1 MALSNDII
9 SQFAKLTN
17 SNKETKTESTLYGT
31 IVISDGKKYVRLDG
45 SNIDTPIS
53 STANVKQNDRVMVMI
68 KNHAAI
74 VTGNITSPSADQ
86 QSVDD
91 LNDKTD
97 DMSNQI
103 TKFGIIISY
112 KISTDDITALNA
124 TFESMKSITGKFTEL
139 DAVTA
144 EIETLQTQIASLEY
158 LSATDIEAI
167 NAEIENIKANFGTFT
182 GISTEDVEAFNA
194 EIVNLTARVG
204 NFTYVSTEVL
214 KAMKADIKNLDVNK
228 LSAEQA
234 DLKYANIDFSNIGE
248 AAITK
253 VFSDSGIIKDLIVSG
268 GKITGELVGVTIKG
282 DLIEG
287 NTIKADKL
295 VVKGS
300 DGIYYKLNFE
310 GGTFSEGEEVPTDG
324 LHGSVIVAN
333 SITAEKIS
341 VDDLVAFGATIGGFN
356 ITNDSI
362 YSGVKSSVDNTT
374 RGIYLDNDGQ
384 IALGDSNGGFKYY
397 KDQNGDYKLEI
408 AARSIIIGTSNKNVE
423 EIVEAAYNKA
433 DNAEKQTVIQSYTE
447 PSLTTYMWLDTSVE
461 PALLKRYNSET
472 LEWEAINDTSSLNTA
487 LSELEQHVY
496 TEIANTE
503 ESIIS
508 TVAEQYYLKSEA
520 EQLETEM
527 STQIIQTAK
536 DLSIQFKKVNTDL
549 EDLTGKTDSKFE
561 EIRKYIRFDDGK
573 ILLGESGNQLELVIS
588 NDRILFT
595 QNKTPVA
602 YFSNNKLYVIDGEFT
617 RSLRL
622 GNFAYL
628 PRTNGNLSFKK
639 I

>member
-144 EIETLQTQIASLEY
+144 EIETLQAQIASLEY

-433 DNAEKQTVIQSYTE
+433 DNAEKQTVIQSDTE

-472 LEWEAINDTSSLNTA
+472 LEWEAINDTSSLNIA
-487 LSELEQHVY
+487 LYELEQHVY
-496 TEIANTE
+496 TEITNTE

-520 EQLETEM
+520 EQLTTEM

-536 DLSIQFKKVNTDL
+536 DLSIQFDKFNTDL

-561 EIRKYIRFDDGK
+561 EIRKYIRFNDGK

-617 RSLRL
+617 NSLRL

>member
-103 TKFGIIISY
+103 TKFGIIVSY

-144 EIETLQTQIASLEY
+144 EIETLQAQIASLEY

-433 DNAEKQTVIQSYTE
+433 DNAEKQTVIQSDTE

-487 LSELEQHVY
+487 LYELEQHVY

-520 EQLETEM
+520 EQLATEM
-527 STQIIQTAK
+527 STQITQTAK

>member
-17 SNKETKTESTLYGT
+17 SNKETKTERTLYGT

-103 TKFGIIISY
+103 TKFGIIVSY

-144 EIETLQTQIASLEY
+144 EIETLQAQIASLEY

-194 EIVNLTARVG
+194 EIINLTARVG

-384 IALGDSNGGFKYY
+384 IALGDSNGGFRYY
-397 KDQNGDYKLEI
+397 KDQNGDYRLEI
-408 AARSIIIGTSNKNVE
+408 AARSIIIGTSHKNVE
-423 EIVEAAYNKA
+423 AIVEAAYNKA
-433 DNAEKQTVIQSYTE
+433 DNAEKQTVIQSDTE

-472 LEWEAINDTSSLNTA
+472 LEWEAINDASSLNTA
-487 LSELEQHVY
+487 LYELEQHVY

-520 EQLETEM
+520 EQLATEM
-527 STQIIQTAK
+527 STQIIQTAE
-536 DLSIQFKKVNTDL
+536 DLSIQFDKFNADL
-549 EDLTGKTDSKFE
+549 EDLAVNTDSE
-561 EIRKYIRFDDGK
+561 LEQIRKYIRFVDGK
-573 ILLGESGNQLELVIS
+573 ILLGESGNQLELEIS
-588 NDRILFT
+588 NDRISFM

-617 RSLRL
+617 NSLRL

>member
-31 IVISDGKKYVRLDG
+31 IIISDGKKYVRLDG

-103 TKFGIIISY
+103 TKFGIIVSY

-144 EIETLQTQIASLEY
+144 EIETLQAQIASLEY

-248 AAITK
+248 AAMTK
-253 VFSDSGIIKDLIVSG
+253 VFADSGIIKDLVVSG

-341 VDDLVAFGATIGGFN
+341 VKDLVAFGATIGGFN

-408 AARSIIIGTSNKNVE
+408 AARSIIIGTSHKNVE

-433 DNAEKQTVIQSYTE
+433 DNAEKQTVIQSDTE

-496 TEIANTE
+496 TEITNTE

-520 EQLETEM
+520 EQLTTKM
-527 STQIIQTAK
+527 STQIIQTAE
-536 DLSIQFKKVNTDL
+536 DLSIQFDKFNTDL

-561 EIRKYIRFDDGK
+561 EIQKYIRFNDGK

>member
-17 SNKETKTESTLYGT
+17 SNKETKTERTLYGT

-97 DMSNQI
+97 DMNNQI
-103 TKFGIIISY
+103 TKFGIIVSY

-144 EIETLQTQIASLEY
+144 EIETLQAQIASLEY

-194 EIVNLTARVG
+194 EIINLTARVG

-384 IALGDSNGGFKYY
+384 IALGDSNGGLMYY
-397 KDQNGDYKLEI
+397 KDQNGDYRLEI
-408 AARSIIIGTSNKNVE
+408 AARSITIGTSNKNVE
-423 EIVEAAYNKA
+423 KIVEAAYNKA
-433 DNAEKQTVIQSYTE
+433 DNAEKQTIIQSDTE

-472 LEWEAINDTSSLNTA
+472 LEWEAINDTSSLDTA
-487 LSELEQHVY
+487 LHELEQHVY
-496 TEIANTE
+496 TEITNTE

-520 EQLETEM
+520 EQLTTEM

-536 DLSIQFKKVNTDL
+536 DLSIQFDKFNTDL

>member
-103 TKFGIIISY
+103 TKFGIIVSY

-144 EIETLQTQIASLEY
+144 EIETLQAQIASLEY

-433 DNAEKQTVIQSYTE
+433 DNAEKQTVIQSDTE

-472 LEWEAINDTSSLNTA
+472 LEWEAINDTSSLNIA
-487 LSELEQHVY
+487 LYELEQHVY
-496 TEIANTE
+496 TEITNTE

-520 EQLETEM
+520 EQLTTEM

-536 DLSIQFKKVNTDL
+536 DLSIQFDKFNTDL

-561 EIRKYIRFDDGK
+561 EIRKYIRFNDGK

>member
-17 SNKETKTESTLYGT
+17 SNKETKTERTLYGT

-103 TKFGIIISY
+103 TKFGIIVSY

-144 EIETLQTQIASLEY
+144 EIETLQAQIASLEY

-384 IALGDSNGGFKYY
+384 IALGDSNGGFRYY
-397 KDQNGDYKLEI
+397 KDQNGDYRLEI
-408 AARSIIIGTSNKNVE
+408 AARSIIIGTSHKNVE
-423 EIVEAAYNKA
+423 AIVEAAYNKA
-433 DNAEKQTVIQSYTE
+433 DNAEKQTVIQSDTE

-487 LSELEQHVY
+487 LYELEQHVY
-496 TEIANTE
+496 TEITNTE

-520 EQLETEM
+520 EQLATEM
-527 STQIIQTAK
+527 STQIIQTAE
-536 DLSIQFKKVNTDL
+536 DLSIQFNKFNTDL